1 MNVQKTNNTIDK
13 VRQLQRKL
21 YQSAKSNKSRRFHAL
36 YDKIY
41 RKDILRKAWKQVKAN
56 KGSAGVDKQTITD
69 IENIGVEKILEEI
82 QIQIS
87 KGTYNPPPVLRTE
100 IPKENGKVRPLGIP
114 TVKDRIIQT
123 ATKIVIEP
131 IFEANFKESSYGF
144 RPKKN
149 QHQALD
155 AIRRACNNKGMW
167 VLDADITGYFDNINH
182 SKLLL
187 LAKRRIS
194 DRRVVKLIRKWLEAG
209 VMKDGVVEGSKL
221 GSPQGGV
228 ISPLL
233 ANIYL
238 DYLDT
243 VWEKYYKHLGKLIRF
258 CDDFVVVCKNYKD
271 VKHTFKAIGLI
282 MQRLELNLNK
292 NKTKVIS
299 LWEGKEGFD
308 FLGFHNRK
316 VKTKTI
322 ESRIY
327 YTLIQ
332 WISNKSIKKIYDK
345 VKKTLDRKTLYVSI
359 EEMIKTLNRKIVG
372 WRNYYGLSPF
382 HKLVKVDKYIRMR
395 LVFWFNNKR
404 QERKRKEFGKLIYFF
419 NDIGLKYV
427 AQNS

>member
-21 YQSAKSNKSRRFHAL
+21 YQSAKSNKNRRFHAL

-41 RKDILRKAWKQVKAN
+41 RKDILERAWKQVKAN
-56 KGSAGVDKQTITD
+56 KGSAGVDKQTIVD

-82 QIQIS
+82 QNQIS
-87 KGTYNPPPVLRTE
+87 KGIYNPPPVLRTE
-100 IPKENGKVRPLGIP
+100 IPKENRKVRPLGIP

-131 IFEANFKESSYGF
+131 IFEANFNDCSYGF
-144 RPKKN
+144 RPKRN

-167 VLDADITGYFDNINH
+167 VLDADISGYFDNINH
-182 SKLLL
+182 TKLLL
-187 LAKRRIS
+187 LVERRIS
-194 DRRVVKLIRKWLEAG
+194 DRRIVKLIRKWLEAG
-209 VMKDGVVEGSKL
+209 VMKNGHVVESKL

-243 VWEKYYKHLGKLIRF
+243 VWEKHYKHLGKLIRF

-271 VKHTFKAIGLI
+271 VNHTYKAISLI
-282 MQRLELNLNK
+282 MQRLELSLNRD
-292 NKTKVIS
+292 KTKIIS

-316 VKTKTI
+316 VKEKTI
-322 ESRIY
+322 DGRIY

-345 VKKTLDRKTLYVSI
+345 VKKTLSRKTLYVAI
-359 EEMIKTLNRKIVG
+359 EEMIKVLNRKIVG

-395 LVFWFNNKR
+395 LVLWYNNKR
-404 QERKRKEFGKLIYFF
+404 QTRKRKEFIKLTYFF
-419 NDIGLKYV
+419 NNIGLKYV
-427 AQNS
+427 VQNS

>member
-1 MNVQKTNNTIDK
+1 MNVNKTNNTIDK

-21 YQSAKSNKSRRFHAL
+21 YQSAKKSKSRRFHAL

-41 RKDILRKAWKQVKAN
+41 RKDILRKAWSQVKAN
-56 KGSAGVDKQTITD
+56 KGSAGVDEQTIVD
-69 IENIGVEKILEEI
+69 IENIGVDKILEEI
-82 QIQIS
+82 QIKVS
-87 KGTYNPPPVLRTE
+87 EGTYNPPPVLRTE
-100 IPKENGKVRPLGIP
+100 IPKENGKKRPLGIP

-131 IFEANFKESSYGF
+131 IFEANFKECSYGF
-144 RPKKN
+144 RPRRN

-155 AIRRACNNKGMW
+155 AIRRACNNKGLW
-167 VLDADITGYFDNINH
+167 VLDADISGYFDNINH
-182 SKLLL
+182 QKLILL
-187 LAKRRIS
+187 IKRRIS
-194 DRRVVKLIRKWLEAG
+194 DRRIIKLIKKWLEAG
-209 VMKDGVVEGSKL
+209 VMKDGVFIESDI

-258 CDDFVVVCKNYKD
+258 ADDFVVVCKNYKA
-271 VKHTFKAIGLI
+271 VKHALNAVRLI
-282 MQRLELNLNK
+282 MQKLELSLNK
-292 NKTKVIS
+292 DKTKVIS
-299 LWEGKEGFD
+299 LWDGKEGFD
-308 FLGFHNRK
+308 FLGYHNRK
-316 VKTKTI
+316 IKAKTI
-322 ESRIY
+322 NGRIY
-327 YTLIQ
+327 HTLKQ
-332 WISNKSIKKIYDK
+332 WISKKSIKKISDK
-345 VKKTLDRKTLYVSI
+345 VKKTLSRKTLCVSI

-382 HKLVKVDKYIRMR
+382 DKLAKVDNYIRMR

-404 QERKRKEFGKLIYFF
+404 QARKRKEFYNLVSFF

>member
-1 MNVQKTNNTIDK
+1 VNVQKTNNTIDK

-21 YQSAKSNKSRRFHAL
+21 YQSAKSSKSRKFHAL

-41 RKDILRKAWKQVKAN
+41 RRDILERAWKEVKAN
-56 KGSAGVDKQTITD
+56 KGSAGVDKQTIVD
-69 IENIGVEKILEEI
+69 IEDIGVGKILEEI

-87 KGTYNPPPVLRTE
+87 KGIYNPPPVLRKE
-100 IPKENGKVRPLGIP
+100 IPKENGKLRPLGIP

-131 IFEANFKESSYGF
+131 IFEANFKGCSYGF
-144 RPKKN
+144 RPKRS

-155 AIRRACNNKGMW
+155 SIRKACNNKGMW
-167 VLDADITGYFDNINH
+167 VLDADISSYFDNINH
-182 SKLLL
+182 EKLLIL
-187 LAKRRIS
+187 VQRRIS
-194 DRRVVKLIRKWLEAG
+194 DRRIVKLIRKWLKTG
-209 VMKDGVVEGSKL
+209 VMKDGLIIQSEK

-271 VKHTFKAIGLI
+271 VKHAYKAIGLI
-282 MQRLELNLNK
+282 MQRLELSLNQE
-292 NKTKVIS
+292 KTKIIS

-316 VKTKTI
+316 VMRKSI
-322 ESRIY
+322 DGRIY

-332 WISNKSIKKIYDK
+332 WISNKSRKKIYRK
-345 VKKTLDRKTLYVSI
+345 IKETLARNTLYKSVK
-359 EEMIKTLNRKIVG
+359 EMIQTLNRKIVG
-372 WRNYYGLSPF
+372 WRNYYGISPF
-382 HKLVKVDKYIRMR
+382 HKLTKIDKHIRVS
-395 LVFWFNNKR
+395 LVYWFNKKR
-404 QERKRKEFGKLIYFF
+404 QVRKRKGFYDLIYFF
-419 NDIGLKYV
+419 NDKGLKYL
-427 AQNS
+427 AKSS

>member
-1 MNVQKTNNTIDK
+1 MNVQKTNDTIDK

-41 RKDILRKAWKQVKAN
+41 RKDVLEKAWKQVKTN
-56 KGSAGVDKQTITD
+56 KGSAGVDEQTIAD
-69 IENIGVEKILEEI
+69 IEDIGVEKILEEI

-87 KGTYNPPPVLRTE
+87 KGTYNPPPVLRKE
-100 IPKENGKVRPLGIP
+100 IPKDNGKVRPLGIP

-131 IFEANFKESSYGF
+131 VFEANFKECSYGF

-155 AIRRACNNKGMW
+155 KIRRACNNKGMW
-167 VLDADITGYFDNINH
+167 VLDADISGYFDNINH
-182 SKLLL
+182 MKLLL
-187 LAKRRIS
+187 LVERRIS
-194 DRRVVKLIRKWLEAG
+194 DRRVIKLIRKWLEAG
-209 VMKDGVVEGSKL
+209 VMKDGIVVQSEL

-243 VWEKYYKHLGKLIRF
+243 VWEKHYKHLGKLIRF

-271 VKHTFKAIGLI
+271 VKHTHKAISLI

-292 NKTKVIS
+292 SKTKIIS

-322 ESRIY
+322 DGRIY

-332 WISNKSIKKIYDK
+332 WISNQSIKKIYDK
-345 VKKTLDRKTLYVSI
+345 VKKTLDRKTLYVSSK
-359 EEMIKTLNRKIVG
+359 EMVKTLNRKIIG

-382 HKLVKVDKYIRMR
+382 NKLVKIDKYIRKR
-395 LVFWFNNKR
+395 LVIWFNNKR
-404 QERKRKEFGKLIYFF
+404 QARKRKEFYEIVSRF
-419 NDIGLKYV
+419 NDMGLKYV
-427 AQNS
+427 A

>member
-1 MNVQKTNNTIDK
+1 
-13 VRQLQRKL
+13 
-21 YQSAKSNKSRRFHAL
+21 L

-41 RKDILRKAWKQVKAN
+41 RKDILERAWKQVKAN
-56 KGSAGVDKQTITD
+56 KGSAGVDEQTIVD
-69 IENIGVEKILEEI
+69 IEDIGVEKILEEI

-87 KGTYNPPPVLRTE
+87 KGTYNPPPVLRKE

-131 IFEANFKESSYGF
+131 VFEANFKECSYGF
-144 RPKKN
+144 RPKRN

-167 VLDADITGYFDNINH
+167 VLDADIMGYFDNIDH
-182 SKLLL
+182 TKLLL
-187 LAKRRIS
+187 LVERRIS
-194 DRRVVKLIRKWLEAG
+194 DKRIVKLIQKWLEAG
-209 VMKDGVVEGSKL
+209 VMKDGVVNQSEL

-228 ISPLL
+228 ISPLF

-243 VWEKYYKHLGKLIRF
+243 VWEKHYKHLGKLIRF

-271 VKHTFKAIGLI
+271 VKHTVNTISLI
-282 MQRLELNLNK
+282 MQRLELSLNK
-292 NKTKVIS
+292 SKTKIIS

-316 VKTKTI
+316 VKAKTI
-322 ESRIY
+322 NGRIY

-332 WISNKSIKKIYDK
+332 WISNKSVKKIYDK
-345 VKKTLDRKTLYVSI
+345 VKKTLDRNTLYVSS
-359 EEMIKTLNRKIVG
+359 EEMVKRLNRKIVG

-382 HKLVKVDKYIRMR
+382 HKLVKVDKYIRRR
-395 LVFWFNNKR
+395 LVIWFNNKR
-404 QERKRKEFGKLIYFF
+404 QTRKRKEFYKIIYFF
-419 NDIGLKYV
+419 NDIGLKYIV
-427 AQNS
+427 QNS